1 MMNYIDLTNFWDDWL
16 EIGTGFDGDLSGNNK
31 NVTKLLSEIIGKNT
45 LAEQF
50 NKKNIIWR

>member
-1 MMNYIDLTNFWDDWL
+1 MMNYIDLTNLWGGWL
-16 EIGTGFDGDLSGNNK
+16 ETDTGFDGDLSGNDK
-31 NVTKLLSEIIGKNT
+31 NVTKLFSEIIGKNT